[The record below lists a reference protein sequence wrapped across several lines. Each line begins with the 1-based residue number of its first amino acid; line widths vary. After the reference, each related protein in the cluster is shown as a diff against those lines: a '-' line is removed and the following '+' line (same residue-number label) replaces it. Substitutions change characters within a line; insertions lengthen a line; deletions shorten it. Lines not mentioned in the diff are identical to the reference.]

1 MECAASTRARAVFR
15 RAVCRPARA
24 FCNRRESHQAVRR
37 LLSATRPRRPWKS
50 PPRRPVQAPSRS
62 ARAPEGCHPPA
73 AALPFCAMPCSSRAP
88 RRSLLPMVVS
98 TLPPGL
104 LGENDIRDFHPFIEG
119 FAHVVDCE
127 GRSGN
132 GDQGLHLHAR
142 LGGRGHCGS
151 NFHAILAQPCGHIN
165 VRQRQWMT
173 KRYPFRSLLRCR
185 DTGDPRHFQWIP
197 LRVFQPPDRAHDAR
211 LHLHKTSRRRR
222 SRRHRF
228 LRHVDHP
235 HFAFLSVMRQ
245 LCHVDEPRLCPSSVT
260 RKRSRQSRSF
270 LGLPAPPKSNSP
282 SIAPQYLRSLAT
294 STPPL
299 PAPVRATLGARAK
312 NASALAFPSMLPP
325 AAPRPKATRAPAHRS
340 TNQSRA
346 PQTIR
351 TSPSSKRDSP
361 ASRTPVCPGT
371 FQTRPA
377 SPAGSP
383 QYRKGIP
390 RPWL

>member
-1 MECAASTRARAVFR
+1 MECAAPTRARAVFR

-88 RRSLLPMVVS
+88 RRSLLPMEVPA
-98 TLPPGL
+98 LPPGF
-104 LGENDIRDFHPFIEG
+104 LGENDVRDFHPFIEG

-127 GRSGN
+127 GRGGN
-132 GDQGLHLHAR
+132 CDQGFHFHAR
-142 LGGRGHCGS
+142 LGGRGHRGS
-151 NFHAILAQPCGHIN
+151 HFHAILAQPCGHIN
-165 VRQRQWMT
+165 VRQRQRMT
-173 KRYPFRSLLRCR
+173 KRYPFRGPLCGR
-185 DTGDPRHFQWIP
+185 DSGDPRHFQRIP
-197 LRVFQPPDRAHDAR
+197 FRVFQPPVRAHHAR
-211 LHLHKTSRRRR
+211 LHFHKTPCRRRAC
-222 SRRHRF
+222 RHRF
-228 LRHVDHP
+228 LRHVDHSNV
-235 HFAFLSVMRQ
+235 AFLSVMRK
-245 LCHVDEPRLCPSSVT
+245 LCHVWAPRLRPSSIT
-260 RKRSRQSRSF
+260 RKRFRQSRSF
-270 LGLPAPPKSNSP
+270 LGLPAPPGNNSR
-282 SIAPQYLRSLAT
+282 SKAPQYLRSLAT
-294 STPPL
+294 LAFSLPVLRQATP
-299 PAPVRATLGARAK
+299 RARAK
-312 NASALAFPSMLPP
+312 NGSARTFPSMLPP
-325 AAPRPKATRAPAHRS
+325 VALRRTATRAPPHRS

-371 FQTRPA
+371 FQTRLV

-383 QYRKGIP
+383 RHRRTIP